1 MSWWL
6 ERVSRFLLLF
16 SWWRNP
22 SLPFRSGD
30 NLRRPWC
37 LSACHQFRGRESF
50 CSEFVE
56 RPGAAWLGTRR
67 NSGYYGTWKQLDGEE
82 VTFNML
88 RERESLIPVGRFD
101 RDDSCVMIYGGQWYS
116 VGCSDGGPAATM
128 CKRRISWNSNL
139 FWNIFFAFN
148 ALNSTV

>member
-1 MSWWL
+1 MLVINSA
-6 ERVSRFLLLF
+6 EENRFVANLLRDQGY
-16 SWWRNP
+16 S
-22 SLPFRSGD
+22 
-30 NLRRPWC
+30 
-37 LSACHQFRGRESF
+37 
-50 CSEFVE
+50 
-56 RPGAAWLGTRR
+56 AAWLGTRR

-128 CKRRISWNSNL
+128 CKRRIS
-139 FWNIFFAFN
+139 
-148 ALNSTV
+148 